1 MKSNFFVRLAIAV
14 AASMLLI
21 TMVFAQNTKQDT
33 KDAKQTAKQDMNKGQ
48 QLPPDTGSAL
58 GAPMTQLSGVINSV
72 SRHDTSPMFEIKIK
86 DSSGKKREVSISPSA
101 IIKQND
107 QKVANSLLVK
117 GATVQIEAYAMP
129 GGLLTAKTVTISS
142 SPTAT
147 AHP

>member
-1 MKSNFFVRLAIAV
+1 
-14 AASMLLI
+14 
-21 TMVFAQNTKQDT
+21 KQDV
-33 KDAKQTAKQDMNKGQ
+33 KKG
-48 QLPPDTGSAL
+48 QLPPDPGGAV
-58 GAPMTQLSGVINSV
+58 GAPLTQLSGVINSV

-101 IIKQND
+101 VIKQND
-107 QKVANSLLVK
+107 QKVANNLLVK

-142 SPTAT
+142 GPAAT